1 MRTGF
6 SGDFLEWGGRCLD
19 DDAGRAGNGLTEE
32 WEAPNW
38 GSWAQLQVEQDALYT
53 SLSNG

>member
-6 SGDFLEWGGRCLD
+6 SGDFLEWGGGCLD